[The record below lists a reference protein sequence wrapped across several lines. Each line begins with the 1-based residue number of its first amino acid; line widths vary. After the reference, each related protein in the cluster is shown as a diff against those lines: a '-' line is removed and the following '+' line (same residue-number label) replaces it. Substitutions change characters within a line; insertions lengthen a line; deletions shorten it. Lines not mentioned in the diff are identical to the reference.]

1 MCLQKPKRI
10 SMRFSFVFVF
20 LVVFFWWGGTGS
32 CISQMISVLWSSKV
46 WNQLSVQMDLKEKHL
61 SSDLKVQS
69 CVEAMEKTF
78 PSKL

>member
-10 SMRFSFVFVF
+10 SMFFLFVWFGFFFSLRYTDDVCCGVLRFGISF
-20 LVVFFWWGGTGS
+20 LCKWIQKRKT
-32 CISQMISVLWSSKV
+32 
-46 WNQLSVQMDLKEKHL
+46 HL